1 MSYLSSKIGFFVFL
15 FAVYAAVYTFFFVCE
30 TEAVREFLLDA
41 CDAAGVLAL

>member
-1 MSYLSSKIGFFVFL
+1 MSKSFLQIGLFIFL
-15 FAVYAAVYTFFFVCE
+15 FAVYAAVYTFFFVGE